1 MRSYPEPSSGGHNQ
15 QGGQRPTPAAAPQRR
30 KQGASKKLANGLVAL
45 SSAAVIAVYA
55 AGYVRT
61 APAAASFASVS
72 SPAAIVSTVTTPATT
87 VASLVSPTATATTT
101 TASATT
107 AAATTTVAAPVTSS
121 APSATATATTAAVP
135 TATTQPPATTA
146 ASSAYRDG
154 TYTGSG
160 TSRHGGVTVA
170 VVIKNGKIVSA
181 TITASNTRYPISR
194 IASLPGEVVAAQS
207 ANIDFVSGATD
218 SSMAFQTAVAS
229 ALDQAQ

>member
-1 MRSYPEPSSGGHNQ
+1 MRSYPEPASGGHSQ
-15 QGGQRPTPAAAPQRR
+15 QGAQRPAAAVAPPRR
-30 KQGASKKLANGLVAL
+30 KQGGSKKLANGLVAL

-61 APAAASFASVS
+61 APAAASVANVS
-72 SPAAIVSTVTTPATT
+72 SPRATVSIATTPGTS
-87 VASLVSPTATATTT
+87 VASLVSPTATATTAAAT
-101 TASATT
+101 ATT
-107 AAATTTVAAPVTSS
+107 AAAPVTSS
-121 APSATATATTAAVP
+121 APTATATAAATATATTQP
-135 TATTQPPATTA
+135 TASTA
-146 ASSAYRDG
+146 ATAAYRDG

-194 IASLPGEVVAAQS
+194 IAALPGEVVAAQS
-207 ANIDFVSGATD
+207 VNIDFVYGATD

-229 ALDQAQ
+229 ALARAQ